1 MKETIIDI
9 ESRKEFFDEPHH
21 KKSLKQRVEQIML
34 LWEQYNEYDDEDRR
48 LSYEEGNYD
57 TTDERYSEIEE
68 ERYDLQSSMIE
79 IYKELQQ
86 ILQMDY
92 RLENELETI
101 KN

>member
-48 LSYEEGNYD
+48 LSYEE
-57 TTDERYSEIEE
+57 
-68 ERYDLQSSMIE
+68 
-79 IYKELQQ
+79 
-86 ILQMDY
+86 
-92 RLENELETI
+92 
-101 KN
+101 